1 MPVYTIEGK
10 RVRTEKPLSDDEI
23 DEIASTLRPAQVS
36 TPAPAP
42 PPKLTLPGD
51 RATGFREIVA
61 EAGTPEERLAMAK
74 QIPQYTAA
82 LAAPGLV
89 GVGLRALP
97 VARTVLGPLATAV
110 ESGGFKSGV
119 APGASKIAD
128 LVRRGVGAGIAGSAA
143 TLPFGGEGA
152 GMAAGIGTGLALIA
166 PSLAGRAARFG
177 GAVVDAVKGN
187 LGVNRAGTLLRN
199 TMTPEQVNS
208 LRQAMTAAPEGT
220 LPSRVVAQMGTDFA
234 QDSRQLDILQSILK
248 AAESKAPDDTINALR
263 NLEGQELS
271 NALADIAGGGT
282 ATTARATR
290 EGAKDALTLGTAPL
304 REEAFAAAGQ
314 TNKIV
319 PKLETIAA
327 NARDEVAANV
337 GVVRKAERQIA
348 SAEEWARSWG
358 VGGARQPGAP
368 IPPVARTYPGEL
380 AARAG
385 QVGETAAEA
394 SLRAGGTARAAE
406 NTLQSVRDRGL
417 EPIKTSNLTSALE
430 AKLKN
435 PEIGTNREASQSITR
450 VSQMLQDW
458 TNANGTITPEA
469 LYAIRKNGVAGVIRE
484 LNPGMDAKSQDKF
497 AARVL
502 AEIKPLMDDAI
513 VKAGGKTWTQYL
525 NNFEQ
530 GMTQI
535 RGMELADQIRK
546 WYDGGRGSAADK
558 QKIVDLIRG
567 ESPDVVEDFF
577 GSGKYKI
584 SEMMAKDL
592 PFLTK
597 LADTVGLDLK
607 AIQQAS
613 KGKAAAVELAK
624 RQPKFPRLKFFT
636 RASTAVNEVAAA
648 LEERVSEKTMDT
660 LIKSAQSGKDFNA
673 VIAALPTVEKN
684 AFLSVLNDRTKW
696 NSFAT
701 GVATAAAATSPIES
715 SNAMGEENRN
725 NLRQ

>member
-1 MPVYTIEGK
+1 MPTYLIEGK
-10 RVRTEKPLSDDEI
+10 KVRAEKPLTDAEI
-23 DEIASTLRPAQVS
+23 DEIASSFKPKA
-36 TPAPAP
+36 APKP
-42 PPKLTLPGD
+42 MLPGD
-51 RATGFREIVA
+51 RATGFREVVA
-61 EAGTPEERLAMAK
+61 EAGTPEERLAMA
-74 QIPQYTAA
+74 QQGLQYTAA
-82 LAAPGLV
+82 LAAPELV
-89 GVGLRALP
+89 GLGIGALP
-97 VARTVLGPLATAV
+97 VAPGVIGPLTAAV
-110 ESGGFKSGV
+110 RSGGFKFELP
-119 APGASKIAD
+119 PGASKIAE
-128 LVRRGVGAGIAGSAA
+128 LGMRGLGAGIAGVAS
-143 TLPFGGEGA
+143 TLPFGGKDA
-152 GMAAGIGTGLALIA
+152 GTAAGIGTGLAMIVPPLANKGARLIG
-166 PSLAGRAARFG
+166 S
-177 GAVVDAVKGN
+177 AVDFVKGK
-187 LGVNRAGTLLRN
+187 LGVNRAGNLLRN
-199 TMTPEQVNS
+199 AMNPEQLNS
-208 LRQAMTAAPEGT
+208 LRQAVLAAPEGT
-220 LPSRVVAQMGTDFA
+220 PPSQVVAQMGMDPA
-234 QDSRQLDILQSILK
+234 QDSRQLDVVQSFLQ
-248 AAESKAPDDTINALR
+248 AAEKKDPAGVVNAFN
-263 NLEGQELS
+263 NLQGEKLS
-271 NALADIAGGGT
+271 NGLANIAGGKT
-282 ATTARATR
+282 ATAARETRTAA
-290 EGAKDALTLGTAPL
+290 GKAVTLGTGAL

-319 PKLETIAA
+319 PKLKTIAA
-327 NARDEVAANV
+327 NARDEVAANMDL
-337 GVVRKAERQIA
+337 VRKAERNMA
-348 SAEEWARSWG
+348 KAGDFVAEWNRTGRDWR
-358 VGGARQPGAP
+358 GGADVSER
-368 IPPVARTYPGEL
+368 IS
-380 AARAG
+380 ARAAK
-385 QVGETAAEA
+385 VGETAAEA
-394 SLRAGGTARAAE
+394 SLRAGGTTRAAE

-430 AKLKN
+430 AKLKT

-458 TNANGTITPEA
+458 TAANGTITPEA

-525 NNFEQ
+525 DNFEQ

-613 KGKAAAVELAK
+613 KGKAAAVELTK
-624 RQPKFPRLKFFT
+624 RQPKFPKLKFFT
-636 RASTAVNEVAAA
+636 RASTMVNEVAAA
-648 LEERVSEKTMDT
+648 LEEKVSQKTMDT
-660 LIKSAQSGKDFNA
+660 LIKAAQSGKDFDA
-673 VIAALPTVEKN
+673 VISSLPTVDKN
-684 AFLSVLNDRTKW
+684 AFLSVLKDRSKW

-701 GVATAAAATSPIES
+701 GVATAAAASP
-715 SNAMGEENRN
+715 SNAMDEENRN
-725 NLRQ
+725 NLR

>member
-10 RVRTEKPLSDDEI
+10 RVRTEKPLSDAEI
-23 DEIASTLRPAQVS
+23 DEIASSFKPKA
-36 TPAPAP
+36 APKP
-42 PPKLTLPGD
+42 MLPGD
-51 RATGFREIVA
+51 RATGFREVVA

-74 QIPQYTAA
+74 QGLQYGAA
-82 LAAPGLV
+82 LAAPAGL
-89 GVGLRALP
+89 GMLFRAAGPLIP
-97 VARTVLGPLATAV
+97 AARTLATAV
-110 ESGGFKSGV
+110 ESGGFKTGL
-119 APGASKIAD
+119 APGASKIAE
-128 LVRRGVGAGIAGSAA
+128 LGMRALGAGTAGAGS

-152 GMAAGIGTGLALIA
+152 GTAAGIGTGLALIV
-166 PSLAGRAARFG
+166 PPLAGKGARFV
-177 GAVVDAVKGN
+177 GAVADVVKGK
-187 LGVNRAGTLLRN
+187 LGVNRAGKLLRN

-208 LRQAMTAAPEGT
+208 LRQAMSAAPEGT
-220 LPSRVVAQMGTDFA
+220 LPSRVVAQLGLDFA
-234 QDSRQLDILQSILK
+234 QDSRQLDILQSVLK
-248 AAESKAPDDTINALR
+248 AAESKAPGDTINALR

-282 ATTARATR
+282 ATSARATR

-304 REEAFAAAGQ
+304 REEAFAAAGR
-314 TNKIV
+314 TNTIV

-327 NARDEVAANV
+327 NARDQVEANV
-337 GVVRKAERQIA
+337 GLVRKAERQMA
-348 SAEEWARSWG
+348 DADDFVAEWNRTGRDWS
-358 VGGARQPGAP
+358 GGADVSER
-368 IPPVARTYPGEL
+368 IS
-380 AARAG
+380 ARAAK
-385 QVGETAAEA
+385 VGETAAEA

-484 LNPGMDAKSQDKF
+484 LNPGMDAKSQDRF

-525 NNFEQ
+525 DNFEQ

-567 ESPDVVEDFF
+567 ESPEVVEDFF

-584 SEMMAKDL
+584 SEMMAKDM

-613 KGKAAAVELAK
+613 KGKAAAVELVK
-624 RQPKFPRLKFFT
+624 RQPKFPRVSFFS
-636 RASTAVNEVAAA
+636 RASTMVNEVAAA
-648 LEERVSEKTMDT
+648 LEEKVSEKTMDT
-660 LIKSAQSGKDFNA
+660 LIKAAQSGKNFDA
-673 VIAALPTVEKN
+673 VIASLPTVEKN

-725 NLRQ
+725 NLRP

>member
-1 MPVYTIEGK
+1 MTPEQQAA
-10 RVRTEKPLSDDEI
+10 
-23 DEIASTLRPAQVS
+23 IAAAKARRLTVEQQNAIAAAKARRAAAPPAEEESVIGDAQRAATGLVGLTLRS
-36 TPAPAP
+36 
-42 PPKLTLPGD
+42 
-51 RATGFREIVA
+51 
-61 EAGTPEERLAMAK
+61 GTPQERVQMARDAA
-74 QIPQYTAA
+74 PYTAA
-82 LAAPGLV
+82 IAAPGIM

-97 VARTVLGPLATAV
+97 FARTVLGPLATAV
-110 ESGGFKSGV
+110 ESGGFKTGL
-119 APGASKIAD
+119 APGASKIAE
-128 LVRRGVGAGIAGSAA
+128 LGTRALGAGTAGAVS
-143 TLPFGGEGA
+143 TLPFGTEDVGTG
-152 GMAAGIGTGLALIA
+152 AGIGTGLALIV
-166 PSLAGRAARFG
+166 PPLAGKAARG
-177 GAVVDAVKGN
+177 IGAVVDVVKGK
-187 LGVNRAGTLLRN
+187 LGVNRAGKLLRN

-208 LRQAMTAAPEGT
+208 LRQAMSAAPEGT
-220 LPSRVVAQMGTDFA
+220 LPSRVVAQLGLDFA
-234 QDSRQLDILQSILK
+234 QDSRQLDILQSVLK
-248 AAESKAPDDTINALR
+248 AAESKAPGDTINALR

-282 ATTARATR
+282 ATSARATR

-304 REEAFAAAGQ
+304 REEAFAAAGR
-314 TNKIV
+314 TNTII

-327 NARDEVAANV
+327 NARDQVEANV
-337 GVVRKAERQIA
+337 GLVRKAERQMA
-348 SAEEWARSWG
+348 DADDFVAEWNRTGRDWS
-358 VGGARQPGAP
+358 GGADVSER
-368 IPPVARTYPGEL
+368 IS
-380 AARAG
+380 ARAAK
-385 QVGETAAEA
+385 VGETAAEA

-484 LNPGMDAKSQDKF
+484 LNPGMDAKSQDRF

-525 NNFEQ
+525 DNFEQ

-567 ESPDVVEDFF
+567 ESPEVVEDFF

-624 RQPKFPRLKFFT
+624 RQPRFPRLKFFT

-648 LEERVSEKTMDT
+648 LEEKVSEKTMDT
-660 LIKSAQSGKDFNA
+660 LIKAAQSGKDFNA
-673 VIAALPTVEKN
+673 VIASLPTVEKN

-725 NLRQ
+725 NLRP

>member
-1 MPVYTIEGK
+1 MPTYLIEGK
-10 RVRTEKPLSDDEI
+10 KVRAEKPLTDAEI
-23 DEIASTLRPAQVS
+23 DEIASSFKPKA
-36 TPAPAP
+36 APKP
-42 PPKLTLPGD
+42 MLPGD
-51 RATGFREIVA
+51 RATGFRELVA
-61 EAGTPEERLAMAK
+61 EAGTPEERLAMA
-74 QIPQYTAA
+74 QQGLQYGAA
-82 LAAPGLV
+82 LAAPAGL
-89 GVGLRALP
+89 GMLFRAAGPLIP
-97 VARTVLGPLATAV
+97 AARTLATAV
-110 ESGGFKSGV
+110 ESGGFKSGLAAG
-119 APGASKIAD
+119 APKIAE
-128 LVRRGVGAGIAGSAA
+128 LGMRGVGGAVAGGAA
-143 TLPFGGEGA
+143 TLPFGGEDA
-152 GMAAGIGTGLALIA
+152 GTGAGIGGALSIFAPPLVSKFARGIGAGLDFAQ
-166 PSLAGRAARFG
+166 G
-177 GAVVDAVKGN
+177 K

-199 TMTPEQVNS
+199 SMTPEQVNS
-208 LRQAMTAAPEGT
+208 LRQAVLAAPEGT
-220 LPSRVVAQMGTDFA
+220 PPSRVVAQMGMDPA
-234 QDSRQLDILQSILK
+234 QDSRQLDIVQSILQT
-248 AAESKAPDDTINALR
+248 AERKDPAGVVSAIN
-263 NLEGQELS
+263 NLDGQELS

-282 ATTARATR
+282 ATSARATR
-290 EGAKDALTLGTAPL
+290 EGAKNALTLGTAPL
-304 REEAFAAAGQ
+304 REEAFAAAGR
-314 TNKIV
+314 TNTII

-337 GVVRKAERQIA
+337 GLVRKAERQIA
-348 SAEEWARSWG
+348 STEEWARSWG

-380 AARAG
+380 RERAG
-385 QVGETAAEA
+385 QVGEAAAEA

-525 NNFEQ
+525 DNFEQ

-558 QKIVDLIRG
+558 QKIVDLISG

-597 LADTVGLDLK
+597 LSDTVGLDLK

-624 RQPKFPRLKFFT
+624 RQPRFPRLKFFT

-648 LEERVSEKTMDT
+648 LEEKVSEKTMDT
-660 LIKSAQSGKDFNA
+660 LIKAAQSGKDFDA
-673 VIAALPTVEKN
+673 VISALPTVEKN

>member
-10 RVRTEKPLSDDEI
+10 RVRTEKPLSDAEI
-23 DEIASTLRPAQVS
+23 DEIASSFKPKA
-36 TPAPAP
+36 APKP
-42 PPKLTLPGD
+42 MLPGD
-51 RATGFREIVA
+51 RATGFREVVA

-89 GVGLRALP
+89 GVGLRAVP
-97 VARTVLGPLATAV
+97 AARALATAV
-110 ESGGFKSGV
+110 ESGGFSSGL
-119 APGASKIAD
+119 APGASKIAE
-128 LVRRGVGAGIAGSAA
+128 LGMRGVGGAVAGGAA
-143 TLPFGGEGA
+143 TLPFGTEETGTG
-152 GMAAGIGTGLALIA
+152 AGIGAGFSIFAPPLVSKFARGVGAGLDFAQG
-166 PSLAGRAARFG
+166 S
-177 GAVVDAVKGN
+177 

-199 TMTPEQVNS
+199 SMSPEQVNS
-208 LRQAMTAAPEGT
+208 LRQAVLAAPEGT
-220 LPSRVVAQMGTDFA
+220 PPSRVVAQMGMDPA
-234 QDSRQLDILQSILK
+234 QDSRQLDVVQSLLQ
-248 AAESKAPDDTINALR
+248 AAEKKDPAGVVNAIR

-282 ATTARATR
+282 ATATRATR
-290 EGAKDALTLGTAPL
+290 EGAKNALTLGTAPL
-304 REEAFAAAGQ
+304 REEAFAAAGR
-314 TNKIV
+314 TNTII

-337 GVVRKAERQIA
+337 GLVRKAERQIA
-348 SAEEWARSWG
+348 SSENWARNWAAGG
-358 VGGARQPGAP
+358 VREPGAP

-380 AARAG
+380 RERAG
-385 QVGETAAEA
+385 QVGEAAAEA

-435 PEIGTNREASQSITR
+435 PEIGTNREASQAITR

-458 TNANGTITPEA
+458 TDANGTITPEA

-484 LNPGMDAKSQDKF
+484 LNPGMDAKSQDRF

-513 VKAGGKTWTQYL
+513 VKAGGKSWTQYL
-525 NNFEQ
+525 DNFEQ

-558 QKIVDLIRG
+558 QKIVDLISG

-597 LADTVGLDLK
+597 LSDTVGLDLK

-624 RQPKFPRLKFFT
+624 RQPRFPRLKFFT

-648 LEERVSEKTMDT
+648 LEEKVSEKTMDT
-660 LIKSAQSGKDFNA
+660 LIKAAQSGKDFDV
-673 VIAALPTVEKN
+673 VIASLPTVEKN

-725 NLRQ
+725 NLRP